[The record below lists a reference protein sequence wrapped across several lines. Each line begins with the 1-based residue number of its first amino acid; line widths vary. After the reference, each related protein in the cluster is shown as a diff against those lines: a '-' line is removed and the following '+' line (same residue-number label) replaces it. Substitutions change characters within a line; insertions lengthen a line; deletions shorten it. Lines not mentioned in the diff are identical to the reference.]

1 MDWIFSLSIG
11 LGLLMIVLMAGMPIF
26 LGFLAL
32 NLAGV
37 WFFFGS
43 SGFGLFVN
51 SVTDTAT
58 SGTLTTIPLFIF
70 MGEILFRSGAVDVLF
85 DSVDRMIGKVRGRLY
100 LLVVTLSTLFGALS
114 GSAVAVVAM
123 LGRTLLPQMIDRGY
137 DKKLSAALI
146 QGGASLAPIIPPSLL
161 AVIIGSMADVSI
173 SSLLL
178 AGIVP
183 GLMLAGMMIA
193 WVFIEV
199 WRKPLLAPVDSG
211 EREPMSWYELALCIA
226 RMLPF
231 GIVIFSVMGL
241 MLMGIATPSEA
252 AATGCIGAMITAALY
267 RKLSLGMLKGA
278 LMSSVAVSAM
288 ILIIV
293 AVSVLFGQLLAFTG
307 ATRDLVG
314 FTAGLNL
321 DPMLMFFLLMLV
333 PFILCMF
340 IDQIAFM
347 LVAIPIYAPLVKA
360 LGFDPVWFWTLFSIN
375 LTVGSLTP
383 PFGYTMFA
391 LRAAAPKHITLQEVF
406 AASWPVTWLFLLG
419 MAIMTVFPSII
430 TFLPALLK

>member
-1 MDWIFSLSIG
+1 MDWALNLTIG
-11 LGLLMIVLMAGMPIF
+11 LGLLMLVLMAGMPIF

-32 NLAGV
+32 NLVGV
-37 WFFFGS
+37 LVFFGP

-51 SVTDTAT
+51 SVVDTAT
-58 SGTLTTIPLFIF
+58 SGSLTTIPLFIL

-85 DSVDRMIGKVRGRLY
+85 DSVDRMIGRVRGRLY
-100 LLVVTLSTLFGALS
+100 LLVVSLSTLFGALS

-123 LGRTLLPQMIDRGY
+123 LGRTLLPQMIGRGY
-137 DKKLSAALI
+137 DKRLSAALI

-173 SSLLL
+173 SSLLI

-199 WRKPLLAPVDSG
+199 WRKPSLAPADTDG
-211 EREPMSWYELALCIA
+211 REPLSWTELSLCIA

-252 AATGCIGAMITAALY
+252 AATGCVGAMVTAAIY
-267 RKLSLGMLKGA
+267 RKLSFKMLRQA
-278 LMSSVAVSAM
+278 LVSSVAVSAM

-293 AVSVLFGQLLAFTG
+293 ATSILFGQLLAFTG
-307 ATRDLVG
+307 ATRDLVSWA
-314 FTAGLNL
+314 AGLNL
-321 DPMLMFFLLMLV
+321 HPMVMFLLLMLV

-347 LVAIPIYAPLVKA
+347 LVAIPIYLPLVKA
-360 LGFDPVWFWTLFSIN
+360 LEFDPIWFWTLFSIN
-375 LTVGSLTP
+375 LTIGSLTP

-391 LRAAAPKHITLQEVF
+391 LRAAAPEHITLQEVF
-406 AASWPVTWLFLLG
+406 SASWPVTWLFLLG
-419 MAIMTVFPSII
+419 MAIMTVFPGIV
-430 TFLPALLK
+430 TWLPMLLK

>member
-1 MDWIFSLSIG
+1 MDWLLSLGIG
-11 LGLLMIVLMAGMPIF
+11 LGLLMMVLMAGMPIF

-37 WFFFGS
+37 LIFFGP
-43 SGFGLFVN
+43 SGFGLFIN
-51 SVTDTAT
+51 SVVDTST
-58 SGTLTTIPLFIF
+58 SGSLTTIPLFIL

-85 DSVDRMIGKVRGRLY
+85 DGVDRMIGGVRGRLY

-123 LGRTLLPQMIDRGY
+123 LGRTLLPQMMERGY

-173 SSLLL
+173 SGLLL
-178 AGIVP
+178 AGILP
-183 GLMLAGMMIA
+183 GLLLAGMMIA

-199 WRKPLLAPVDSG
+199 WRKPSLAPADTG
-211 EREPMSWYELALCIA
+211 EREPMSWPELGLIIF

-241 MLMGIATPSEA
+241 MLLGIATPSEA
-252 AATGCIGAMITAALY
+252 AATGGLGAMITAAIY
-267 RKLSLGMLKGA
+267 RKLSLGMLRAA
-278 LMSSVAVSAM
+278 LVSSVAVSAM

-307 ATRDLVG
+307 ATGDLVR

-321 DPMLMFFLLMLV
+321 HPMAMFLLLMLV

-360 LGFDPVWFWTLFSIN
+360 LGFDPIWFWTLFSIN

-391 LRAAAPKHITLQEVF
+391 LRAAAPQHITLQEVF
-406 AASWPVTWLFLLG
+406 SASWPVTWLFLLG
-419 MAIMTVFPSII
+419 MAIMTLFPPII
-430 TFLPALLK
+430 TFLPALLR

>member
-1 MDWIFSLSIG
+1 MDWALNLTIG
-11 LGLLMIVLMAGMPIF
+11 LGLLMLVLMAGMPIF

-37 WFFFGS
+37 LLFFGP

-51 SVTDTAT
+51 SVVDTST
-58 SGTLTTIPLFIF
+58 SGSLTTIPLFIL

-100 LLVVTLSTLFGALS
+100 LLVVSLSTLFGALS

-123 LGRTLLPQMIDRGY
+123 LGRPLLPQMIGRGY
-137 DKKLSAALI
+137 DKRLSAALI

-161 AVIIGSMADVSI
+161 AVINGSMADVSI

-183 GLMLAGMMIA
+183 GLLLAGMMIA
-193 WVFIEV
+193 WVFVEV
-199 WRKPLLAPVDSG
+199 WRKPSLAPDDADG
-211 EREPMSWYELALCIA
+211 REPLSWRELGVCIA

-252 AATGCIGAMITAALY
+252 AATGCVGAMVTAAIY
-267 RKLSLGMLKGA
+267 RKLSLEMLKQA
-278 LMSSVAVSAM
+278 LISSVSVSAM

-293 AVSVLFGQLLAFTG
+293 ATSVLFGQLLAFTG
-307 ATRDLVG
+307 ATRDLVSWA
-314 FTAGLNL
+314 AGLNL
-321 DPMLMFFLLMLV
+321 HPMVMFLLLMLV

-347 LVAIPIYAPLVKA
+347 LVAIPIYVPLVKA
-360 LGFDPVWFWTLFSIN
+360 LGFDPIWFWTLFSIN
-375 LTVGSLTP
+375 LTIGSLTP

-391 LRAAAPKHITLQEVF
+391 LRAAAPQHITLQEVF
-406 AASWPVTWLFLLG
+406 SASWPVTWLFLFG
-419 MAIMTVFPSII
+419 MAIMTVFPGII
-430 TFLPALLK
+430 TWLPMLLK

>member
-1 MDWIFSLSIG
+1 MDWALNLTIG
-11 LGLLMIVLMAGMPIF
+11 LGLLMLVLMAGMPIF

-37 WFFFGS
+37 LLFFGP
-43 SGFGLFVN
+43 SGFGLFIN
-51 SVTDTAT
+51 SVVDTST
-58 SGTLTTIPLFIF
+58 SGSLTTIPLFIL
-70 MGEILFRSGAVDVLF
+70 MGEILFRSGAVDVQF
-85 DSVDRMIGKVRGRLY
+85 DSVDRMIGRVRGRLY
-100 LLVVTLSTLFGALS
+100 LLVVSLSTLFGALS

-123 LGRTLLPQMIDRGY
+123 LGRTLLPQMIGRGY
-137 DKKLSAALI
+137 DKRLSAALI

-183 GLMLAGMMIA
+183 GLLLAGMMVT

-199 WRKPLLAPVDSG
+199 WRKPSLAPGDTDG
-211 EREPMSWYELALCIA
+211 REPLSWGELGICIA

-252 AATGCIGAMITAALY
+252 AATGCIGAMVTAAIY
-267 RKLSLGMLKGA
+267 RKLSLGMLKQA
-278 LMSSVAVSAM
+278 LISSVAISAM

-293 AVSVLFGQLLAFTG
+293 ATSVLFGQLLAFTG
-307 ATRDLVG
+307 ATRDLVAWA
-314 FTAGLNL
+314 AGLNL
-321 DPMLMFFLLMLV
+321 PPMVMFLLMMLV

-347 LVAIPIYAPLVKA
+347 PVAIPIYLPLVKA
-360 LGFDPVWFWTLFSIN
+360 LGFDPIWFWTLFSIN
-375 LTVGSLTP
+375 LTIGSLTP

-391 LRAAAPKHITLQEVF
+391 LRAAAPDHITLQEVF
-406 AASWPVTWLFLLG
+406 SASWPITWLFLLG
-419 MAIMTVFPSII
+419 MAIMTMFPGII
-430 TFLPALLK
+430 TWLPMLMK

>member
-1 MDWIFSLSIG
+1 MDWLLSLGIG

-37 WFFFGS
+37 LIFFGP
-43 SGFGLFVN
+43 SGFGLFIN
-51 SVTDTAT
+51 SVVDTST
-58 SGTLTTIPLFIF
+58 SGSLTTIPLFIL

-85 DSVDRMIGKVRGRLY
+85 DGVDRMIGGVRGRLY

-123 LGRTLLPQMIDRGY
+123 LGRTLLPQMMERGY

-173 SSLLL
+173 SGLLL
-178 AGIVP
+178 AGILP
-183 GLMLAGMMIA
+183 GLLLAGMMIA

-199 WRKPLLAPVDSG
+199 WRKPSLAPADTG
-211 EREPMSWYELALCIA
+211 EREPMSWPELGLIII

-241 MLMGIATPSEA
+241 MLLGVATPSEA
-252 AATGCIGAMITAALY
+252 AATGCLGAMITAAIY
-267 RKLSLGMLKGA
+267 RKLSLGMLRAA
-278 LMSSVAVSAM
+278 LISSVAVSAM

-307 ATRDLVG
+307 ATGDLVR

-321 DPMLMFFLLMLV
+321 PPMAMFLLLMLV

-360 LGFDPVWFWTLFSIN
+360 LGFDPIWFWTLFSIN

-391 LRAAAPKHITLQEVF
+391 LRAAAPQHITLQEVF
-406 AASWPVTWLFLLG
+406 SASWPVTWLFLLG
-419 MAIMTVFPSII
+419 MAIMTLFPPII
-430 TFLPALLK
+430 TFLPALLR

>member
-1 MDWIFSLSIG
+1 MDWLLSLGIG
-11 LGLLMIVLMAGMPIF
+11 LGLLMMVLMAGMPIF

-37 WFFFGS
+37 LIFFGP
-43 SGFGLFVN
+43 SGFGLFIN
-51 SVTDTAT
+51 SVVDTST
-58 SGTLTTIPLFIF
+58 SGSLTTIPLFIL

-85 DSVDRMIGKVRGRLY
+85 DSVDRMIGGVRGRLY
-100 LLVVTLSTLFGALS
+100 LLVVTLSTRFGALS

-123 LGRTLLPQMIDRGY
+123 LGRTLLPQMMERGY

-173 SSLLL
+173 SGLLL
-178 AGIVP
+178 AGILP
-183 GLMLAGMMIA
+183 GLLLAGMMIA

-199 WRKPLLAPVDSG
+199 WRKPSLAPADTG
-211 EREPMSWYELALCIA
+211 EREPMSWPELGLIII

-241 MLMGIATPSEA
+241 MLLGIATPSEA
-252 AATGCIGAMITAALY
+252 AATGCLGAMITAAIY
-267 RKLSLGMLKGA
+267 RKLSLGMLRAA
-278 LMSSVAVSAM
+278 LVSSVAVSAM

-307 ATRDLVG
+307 ATGDLVR

-321 DPMLMFFLLMLV
+321 PPMAMFLLLMLV
-333 PFILCMF
+333 PFVLCMF

-360 LGFDPVWFWTLFSIN
+360 LGFDPIWFWTLFSIN

-391 LRAAAPKHITLQEVF
+391 LRAAAPQHITLQEVF
-406 AASWPVTWLFLLG
+406 SASWPVTWLFLLG
-419 MAIMTVFPSII
+419 MAIMTLFPPII
-430 TFLPALLK
+430 TFLPALLR

>member
-1 MDWIFSLSIG
+1 MDWIVSLGIG

-37 WFFFGS
+37 LFFFGT
-43 SGFGLFVN
+43 SGFGLFIN
-51 SVTDTAT
+51 SVVDTST
-58 SGTLTTIPLFIF
+58 SGALTTIPLFIF

-85 DSVDRMIGKVRGRLY
+85 DNVDRMIGKVRGRLY

-123 LGRTLLPQMIDRGY
+123 LGRTLLPEMIDRGY
-137 DKKLSAALI
+137 DKRLSAALI

-178 AGIVP
+178 AGILP
-183 GLMLAGMMIA
+183 GLMLAGMMIG
-193 WVFIEV
+193 WVFFKV
-199 WRKPLLAPVDSG
+199 WRKPSLAPADTG
-211 EREPMSWYELALCIA
+211 QREALSWPELGLCIA

-252 AATGCIGAMITAALY
+252 AATGCIGAMVTAAVY
-267 RKLSLGMLKGA
+267 RKLSLAMLKSA
-278 LMSSVAVSAM
+278 LVSSVAVSAM
-288 ILIIV
+288 ILVIV

-307 ATRDLVG
+307 ATRDLVS
-314 FTAGLNL
+314 FTAGLDL
-321 DPMLMFFLLMLV
+321 HSIVMFLLLMLV
-333 PFILCMF
+333 PFVLCMF
-340 IDQIAFM
+340 IDQIAFL

-375 LTVGSLTP
+375 LTIGSLTP

-419 MAIMTVFPSII
+419 MAIMTVFPSIV

>member
-1 MDWIFSLSIG
+1 MDWLLSLSVG
-11 LGLLMIVLMAGMPIF
+11 LGLLMVVLLAGMPIF

-37 WFFFGS
+37 LFFFGP
-43 SGFGLFVN
+43 SGFGLFIN

-58 SGTLTTIPLFIF
+58 SGSLSTIPLFIF

-161 AVIIGSMADVSI
+161 AVIIGSMADVSV
-173 SSLLL
+173 SGLLL
-178 AGIVP
+178 AGIIP
-183 GLMLAGMMIA
+183 GMMLAGMMVA
-193 WVFIEV
+193 WVFVQV
-199 WRKPLLAPVDSG
+199 WRRPDLAPSDTG
-211 EREPMSWYELALCIA
+211 DREPLSWAELGFCLG

-252 AATGCIGAMITAALY
+252 AATGCVGAMITAAIY
-267 RKLSLGMLKGA
+267 RKLSLGMLKAA

-307 ATRDLVG
+307 ATRDLVS
-314 FTAGLNL
+314 FTAGLDL
-321 DPMLMFFLLMLV
+321 HPMLMFLLLMLV
-333 PFILCMF
+333 PFVLCMF

-360 LGFDPVWFWTLFSIN
+360 LEFDPIWFWTLFSIN

-419 MAIMTVFPSII
+419 MAIMTTFPAII

>member
-1 MDWIFSLSIG
+1 MDWIVSLGIG

-37 WFFFGS
+37 LFFFGT
-43 SGFGLFVN
+43 SGFGLFIN
-51 SVTDTAT
+51 SVVDTST
-58 SGTLTTIPLFIF
+58 SGALTTIPLFIF

-85 DSVDRMIGKVRGRLY
+85 DNVDRMIGKVRGRLY

-123 LGRTLLPQMIDRGY
+123 LGRTLLPEMIDRGY
-137 DKKLSAALI
+137 DKRLSAALI

-178 AGIVP
+178 AGILP
-183 GLMLAGMMIA
+183 GLMLAGMMIG
-193 WVFIEV
+193 WVFFEV
-199 WRKPLLAPVDSG
+199 WRKPSLAPADTG
-211 EREPMSWYELALCIA
+211 QREALSWPELGLCIA

-252 AATGCIGAMITAALY
+252 AATGCIGAMVTAAVY
-267 RKLSLGMLKGA
+267 RKLSLAMLKSA
-278 LMSSVAVSAM
+278 LVSSVGVSAM
-288 ILIIV
+288 ILVIV

-307 ATRDLVG
+307 ATRDLVS
-314 FTAGLNL
+314 FTAGLDL
-321 DPMLMFFLLMLV
+321 HSMVMFLLLMLV
-333 PFILCMF
+333 PFVLCMF

-375 LTVGSLTP
+375 LTIGSLTP

-419 MAIMTVFPSII
+419 MAIMTVFPSIV

>member
-1 MDWIFSLSIG
+1 MDWLLSLGIG
-11 LGLLMIVLMAGMPIF
+11 LGLLMMVLMAGMPIF

-37 WFFFGS
+37 LIFFGP
-43 SGFGLFVN
+43 SGFGLFIN
-51 SVTDTAT
+51 SVVDTST
-58 SGTLTTIPLFIF
+58 SGSLTTIPLFIL

-85 DSVDRMIGKVRGRLY
+85 DGVDRMIGGVRGRLY

-123 LGRTLLPQMIDRGY
+123 LGRTLLPQMMERGY

-173 SSLLL
+173 SGLLL
-178 AGIVP
+178 AGILP
-183 GLMLAGMMIA
+183 GLLLAGMMIA

-199 WRKPLLAPVDSG
+199 WRKPSLAPADTG
-211 EREPMSWYELALCIA
+211 EREPMSLPELGLIII

-241 MLMGIATPSEA
+241 MLLGVATPSEA
-252 AATGCIGAMITAALY
+252 AATGCLGAMITAAIY
-267 RKLSLGMLKGA
+267 RKLSLGMLRAA
-278 LMSSVAVSAM
+278 LVSSVAVSAM

-307 ATRDLVG
+307 ATGDLVR

-321 DPMLMFFLLMLV
+321 HPMAMFLLLMLV
-333 PFILCMF
+333 PFVLCMF

-360 LGFDPVWFWTLFSIN
+360 LGFDPIWFWTLFSIN

-391 LRAAAPKHITLQEVF
+391 LRAAAPQHITLQEVF
-406 AASWPVTWLFLLG
+406 SASWPVTWLFLLG
-419 MAIMTVFPSII
+419 MAIMTLFPPII
-430 TFLPALLK
+430 TFLPALLR

>member
-1 MDWIFSLSIG
+1 MDWIVSLGIG

-37 WFFFGS
+37 LFFFGT
-43 SGFGLFVN
+43 SGFGLFIN
-51 SVTDTAT
+51 SVVDTST
-58 SGTLTTIPLFIF
+58 SGALTTIPLFIF

-85 DSVDRMIGKVRGRLY
+85 DNVDRMIGKVRGRLY

-123 LGRTLLPQMIDRGY
+123 LGRTLLPEMMDRGY

-178 AGIVP
+178 AGILP
-183 GLMLAGMMIA
+183 GLMLAGMMVA
-193 WVFIEV
+193 WVFFKV
-199 WRKPLLAPVDSG
+199 WRKPSLAPADTG
-211 EREPMSWYELALCIA
+211 QREALSWPELGLCIA

-252 AATGCIGAMITAALY
+252 AATGCIGAMVTAAVY
-267 RKLSLGMLKGA
+267 RKLSLAMLKSA
-278 LMSSVAVSAM
+278 LVSSVGVSAM
-288 ILIIV
+288 ILVIV

-307 ATRDLVG
+307 ATRDLVS
-314 FTAGLNL
+314 FTAGLDL
-321 DPMLMFFLLMLV
+321 HSMVMFLLLMLV
-333 PFILCMF
+333 PFVLCMF

-375 LTVGSLTP
+375 LTIGSLTP

-419 MAIMTVFPSII
+419 MAIMTVFPSIV

>member
-1 MDWIFSLSIG
+1 MDWLMSLGIG
-11 LGLLMIVLMAGMPIF
+11 LGLLMVVLLAGMPIF

-37 WFFFGS
+37 LFFFGP

-58 SGTLTTIPLFIF
+58 SGTLATIPLFIF

-178 AGIVP
+178 AGIIP
-183 GLMLAGMMIA
+183 GLMLAGMMIG
-193 WVFIEV
+193 WVFFEV
-199 WRKPLLAPVDSG
+199 WRKPSRAPDDSG
-211 EREPMSWYELALCIA
+211 TRDPMSWLELGLCIA

-252 AATGCIGAMITAALY
+252 AATGCIGAMLTAAIY
-267 RKLSLGMLKGA
+267 RKLSFGMLKAA
-278 LMSSVAVSAM
+278 LMTSVAVSTM

-293 AVSVLFGQLLAFTG
+293 SVSVLFGQLLAFTG

-360 LGFDPVWFWTLFSIN
+360 LEFDPIWFWTLFSIN

-419 MAIMTVFPSII
+419 MAIMTLFPSIV

>member
-1 MDWIFSLSIG
+1 MDWLVSLSVG
-11 LGLLMIVLMAGMPIF
+11 LGLLMLVLMAGMPIF

-37 WFFFGS
+37 LFFFGP

-51 SVTDTAT
+51 SVVDTST

-85 DSVDRMIGKVRGRLY
+85 DSVDRMIGGVRGRLY
-100 LLVVTLSTLFGALS
+100 LLVVALSTLFGALS

-178 AGIVP
+178 AGILP
-183 GLMLAGMMIA
+183 GLMLAGMMVA
-193 WVFIEV
+193 WVFVEV
-199 WRKPLLAPVDSG
+199 WRKPALAPADP
-211 EREPMSWYELALCIA
+211 EARAAPSWAELGLCVV

-241 MLMGIATPSEA
+241 MLMGVATPSEA
-252 AATGCIGAMITAALY
+252 AATGCVGAMITAAVY
-267 RKLSLGMLKGA
+267 RKLSFGMLQAA
-278 LMSSVAVSAM
+278 LASSAAVSAM
-288 ILIIV
+288 ILVIV

-314 FTAGLNL
+314 FAAGLDL
-321 DPMLMFFLLMLV
+321 HPMAMFLLLMLV
-333 PFILCMF
+333 PFVLCMF

-375 LTVGSLTP
+375 LTIGSLTP

-391 LRAAAPKHITLQEVF
+391 LRAAAPQHITLQEVF

-419 MAIMTVFPSII
+419 MAIMTVVPSII